1 MARINDKLFLFA
13 DGIEERE
20 RKWSET
26 CGWIQQQL

>member
-1 MARINDKLFLFA
+1 MARINDKLLFA